1 MSLNS
6 GHFGSS
12 HHLDRVRFE
21 VCFPTH
27 PSLDDIWVMEVEK
40 AEPNGCKPN
49 GCKPM
54 PMEVCGGYKTHQDDL
69 PGSTTIEKELPVGGW
84 WKSSMSSIY
93 TGALLRQS
101 NNRTYFCKCLSH
113 INTAILKYI
122 INNSSSFSLL
132 YPYLYMRGQLVV
144 TLWGYSN
151 PVVKTCSPILD
162 SGMFSYCF

>member
-27 PSLDDIWVMEVEK
+27 PSLDDIWVREVEN

-69 PGSTTIEKELPVGGW
+69 PGSTTIEKDLPVGGW
-84 WKSSMSSIY
+84 WKSSMSVGEMIQFDGCIFFKWVE
-93 TGALLRQS
+93 TTNQVGLD
-101 NNRTYFCKCLSH
+101 CL
-113 INTAILKYI
+113 
-122 INNSSSFSLL
+122 F
-132 YPYLYMRGQLVV
+132 
-144 TLWGYSN
+144 TLN
-151 PVVKTCSPILD
+151 Q
-162 SGMFSYCF
+162 

>member
-84 WKSSMSSIY
+84 WKSSMSGGKTDEIRAGNMMPMFES
-93 TGALLRQS
+93 R
-101 NNRTYFCKCLSH
+101 H
-113 INTAILKYI
+113 I
-122 INNSSSFSLL
+122 
-132 YPYLYMRGQLVV
+132 
-144 TLWGYSN
+144 
-151 PVVKTCSPILD
+151 
-162 SGMFSYCF
+162 